1 MSFVRQFTLI
11 NAVGEEY
18 DVTTKDVLLTEPS
31 GLGMKRENNYRRVGN
46 RFFLLS
52 KRRSQTQ
59 FQGMLVF
66 TPPDAYIKYNEFMA
80 FCTKEPLKLKYKPID
95 NYDYYLARGT
105 FPKWDYEFYQD
116 VMIESIE
123 KGELTK
129 YGSLEPKIS
138 LSALTPW
145 YRDLTIRS
153 ITADASS
160 GVVWEVSSTWPW
172 QWEASS
178 GRSISFDSDCH
189 LPSPCRLKIPGPSIN
204 PKWIHY
210 VNGAEFASGSVEC
223 VIPAYH
229 YLVIDNISESPVIHI
244 VNGSGD
250 IVQDVYENADFTKKR
265 FLEIQ
270 NGRNSII
277 ATFDDPETGVMI
289 IETTLFYESV

>member
-18 DVTTKDVLLTEPS
+18 DVTNRQVLLTEPS

-52 KRRSQTQ
+52 KKRSQVS
-59 FQGMLVF
+59 FQGTLIF

-80 FCTKEPLKLKYKPID
+80 FCTKEPLKLKYRPID
-95 NYDYYLARGT
+95 NYDYYKARGV

-116 VMIESIE
+116 VMLESVE

-129 YGSLEPKIS
+129 YGSLESKIS
-138 LSALTPW
+138 LAPLTPW
-145 YRDLTIRS
+145 YRSLTIRS
-153 ITADASS
+153 ITADTNS
-160 GVVWEVSSTWPW
+160 GVIWEVFSTWPW
-172 QWEASS
+172 AWESS
-178 GRSISFDSDCH
+178 TGRSLSFDSDCH
-189 LPSPCRLKIPGPSIN
+189 LPSPCRLKIPGPSVN

-210 VNGAEFASGSVEC
+210 VNGEEYSSGSVEC
-223 VIPAYH
+223 VVPAGH
-229 YLVIDNISESPVIHI
+229 YLVVDNISESPSITI

-250 IVQDVYENADFTKKR
+250 LVQDVYEDSDFSKKR

-270 NGRNSII
+270 NGRNSIM
-277 ATFDDPETGVMI
+277 ATFDEPETGVMI
-289 IETTLFYESV
+289 VEAMLFYESV